1 MRNVISIVKKR
12 EIKDI
17 VPCLLLITFLL
28 YYSRLSVQETVLFT
42 MDWDFL
48 YQLTIKTI
56 ICGLVHS
63 PTWSRWFL
71 IRFSSWILSY
81 MKSHLKLTSICAIC
95 LSEIN
100 LLIYLIITSSGIS
113 FLGKQLNF
121 ILIYGWIKFHFFNF
135 YPLLYNRH
143 LGWYHNLVL
152 LNSVAKK
159 MDVHLSLLSSLRVFE

>member
-1 MRNVISIVKKR
+1 MLKSNIGPYFQVTIIPLLHVSQTRNVISIVKKR

-28 YYSRLSVQETVLFT
+28 YYSRFSVQETVLFT

-56 ICGLVHS
+56 IRGLVHS

-71 IRFSSWILSY
+71 SRSSSRILSY
-81 MKSHLKLTSICAIC
+81 MKSQLKLTNILFAIC

-100 LLIYLIITSSGIS
+100 LLIHLIITSSGIS
-113 FLGKQLNF
+113 FLENSL
-121 ILIYGWIKFHFFNF
+121 ILFLFM
-135 YPLLYNRH
+135 
-143 LGWYHNLVL
+143 V
-152 LNSVAKK
+152 
-159 MDVHLSLLSSLRVFE
+159 E

>member
-1 MRNVISIVKKR
+1 MLKSNIGPYFQVTIIPLLHVSQMRNVISIVKKR

-71 IRFSSWILSY
+71 IRFSSRILSY
-81 MKSHLKLTSICAIC
+81 MKSHLKLTSIRAIC

-113 FLGKQLNF
+113 FLENS
-121 ILIYGWIKFHFFNF
+121 LISFLFM
-135 YPLLYNRH
+135 
-143 LGWYHNLVL
+143 V
-152 LNSVAKK
+152 
-159 MDVHLSLLSSLRVFE
+159 E